1 MELRHLRYFVAVAD
15 ERNFTRAA
23 ERLCIA
29 QPPLSRQIQQ
39 LEEELGVVLIEKG
52 TRPLQLTEA
61 GRFFHVHAQELLA
74 KAAEL
79 KSMTQRVGKI
89 ERTLSIGFVASTL
102 YGLLPEIVQRFRTRY
117 ATVEVSFHE
126 MTTMQQIQALKDG
139 VIDVGFGR
147 VKHED
152 PNIRRIVLREE
163 RLIVALPASHPRAA
177 ATDPVKLVDLQQEC
191 LIIYPKAP
199 RPSFADQVL
208 AAFSER
214 SITPHKVMEVR
225 ELQIAI
231 GLVAAGEGVAIVPD
245 SVQGMQRKDVVY
257 RAIADRHA
265 VSPVMFSVRKMDHT
279 EELRNML
286 DVIYDIYDAAGIEYE
301 RETL

>member
-1 MELRHLRYFVAVAD
+1 L
-15 ERNFTRAA
+15 
-23 ERLCIA
+23 
-29 QPPLSRQIQQ
+29 
-39 LEEELGVVLIEKG
+39 
-52 TRPLQLTEA
+52 
-61 GRFFHVHAQELLA
+61 
-74 KAAEL
+74 
-79 KSMTQRVGKI
+79 
-89 ERTLSIGFVASTL
+89 
-102 YGLLPEIVQRFRTRY
+102 
-117 ATVEVSFHE
+117 
-126 MTTMQQIQALKDG
+126 
-139 VIDVGFGR
+139 
-147 VKHED
+147 
-152 PNIRRIVLREE
+152 LREE
-163 RLIVALPASHPRAA
+163 RLIVALPANHPRAA

-214 SITPHKVMEVR
+214 SITPYKVMEVR

-257 RAIADRHA
+257 RPIAVRHA

-286 DVIYDIYDAAGIEYE
+286 DVIYEIYDAAGITYE

>member
-52 TRPLQLTEA
+52 MRPLQLTEA

-152 PNIRRIVLREE
+152 PNIRRILLREE
-163 RLIVALPASHPRAA
+163 RLIVALPANHPRAA

-214 SITPHKVMEVR
+214 SITPYKVMEVR

-257 RAIADRHA
+257 RPIADRHA

-286 DVIYDIYDAAGIEYE
+286 DVIYEIYDAAGITYE